1 MKLGHVTLGESLHL
15 QPASF
20 SVSGRSQALA
30 LLWAGRPVG
39 QDDEGEGAGQGANG
53 RYIWVLVILEEL
65 ELIRGQCH
73 VASCSVHT
81 ESQDLHYYSY

>member
-1 MKLGHVTLGESLHL
+1 M
-15 QPASF
+15 
-20 SVSGRSQALA
+20 A

-39 QDDEGEGAGQGANG
+39 QDNEDDGAGQGVNG
-53 RYIWVLVILEEL
+53 KYIWVLVILEEL
-65 ELIRGQCH
+65 ELTRGQCQ

>member
-1 MKLGHVTLGESLHL
+1 MPPGSKKKPKYNTM
-15 QPASF
+15 F
-20 SVSGRSQALA
+20 SISPSQRGF
-30 LLWAGRPVG
+30 AGRPVG